1 MSDGSVD
8 LPFYLYHLQL
18 AKWQIMA
25 KVINFFVF
33 LAFLVWIPRDYEQS
47 RPYNSNNYIKVLEGK
62 LGIVSY

>member
-1 MSDGSVD
+1 
-8 LPFYLYHLQL
+8 
-18 AKWQIMA
+18 MA